1 MKSMQKLSVA
11 LFTVFFSGIV
21 VSESIVYNGF
31 ECQNATNAN
40 DATPTQTPLQSRF
53 EVIDNLGEGIFRLNL
68 TGGLPRFTND
78 NLNVCID
85 SDTAIGFT
93 GIPARDGI
101 PMRLDAIDA
110 TAFFTGQELI
120 ITISSINTD
129 LSSGRTNFSN
139 FTTSRIFPYTN
150 TLIFNFN
157 AQSSK
162 FKLIKL
168 IQNRGFIN
176 TSGSTASITPFL
188 ETIVPSFNDT
198 AEDNPRVLKP
208 PTNIEY
214 AFE

>member
-1 MKSMQKLSVA
+1 MKFMQKLSAA
-11 LFTVFFSGIV
+11 LFAVFFSGTV
-21 VSESIVYNGF
+21 FSESIVYQGF

-40 DATPTQTPLQSRF
+40 DSTPTQTPLQSRF
-53 EVIDNLGEGIFRLNL
+53 EVIENLGEGIFRLNL
-68 TGGLPRFTND
+68 TGGLPRFTNN

-101 PMRLDAIDA
+101 PTRLDEIDA
-110 TAFFTGQELI
+110 TAYFTGQELI
-120 ITISSINTD
+120 ITINSINTD

-150 TLIFNFN
+150 TLIFDFN
-157 AQSSK
+157 PQSSI
-162 FKLIKL
+162 FKLTKL

-198 AEDNPRVLKP
+198 AEDKPRVLTP
-208 PTNIEY
+208 PANIEY
-214 AFE
+214 SFE